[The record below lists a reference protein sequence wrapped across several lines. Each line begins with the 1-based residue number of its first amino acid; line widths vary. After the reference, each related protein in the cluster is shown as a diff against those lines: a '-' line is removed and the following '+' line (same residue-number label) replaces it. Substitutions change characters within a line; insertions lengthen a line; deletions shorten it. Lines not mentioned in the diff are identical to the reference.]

1 MELTDLLTKVM
12 SVAAVTGKGSTH
24 PVVSRSL
31 EGTGSKETGK
41 DELKGKDVLEQ
52 TTSTLL
58 LVKNDQGELLLNGN

>member
-41 DELKGKDVLEQ
+41 DELKGKEQ
-52 TTSTLL
+52 TTFTLL
-58 LVKNDQGELLLNGN
+58 LVSDDQGELLLNGN